1 MTKKE
6 RKNQKPTKRNKSK
19 AGYRARCGDWIL
31 QSWTVG
37 PLPIVNRLLERM
49 RLEEIVQQHLPPDDP
64 RVEVPTVRCLLL
76 LVRNV
81 LLSREPIS
89 GLGEWAER
97 YAPNLLG
104 LTQRQL
110 GQLNDD
116 RVGRSL
122 DRLFDATTPQLL
134 MDVVR
139 QMVRE
144 FDLKLDELHNDSTT
158 VSFFGQYEDAAQEG
172 KRRGKP
178 TAAVTYGHSKDHRP
192 DLKQLLYILTV
203 TDDGGVPVYFTTAS
217 GNVTDD
223 TTHQETWELLRQLT
237 GRKDFLYVADCKLAT
252 SKNLQY
258 IVNRGGRFI
267 SLLPRT
273 RKEST
278 DFRQRLVDA
287 PDKVAWKHVK
297 DVLDKD
303 GEIVDRV
310 KVCGESSESQEGYRL
325 YWYHSCRKQERDA
338 AFRQRSIERALKEL
352 RELEQR
358 LKSPRTRFRQ
368 RPKVEQAVSEILR
381 VTCSGAWVQVATE
394 AVEEECYK
402 QAKPGR
408 PSKKTQYVREVR
420 ERYQLS
426 ITVDQSQVA
435 ADQASDG
442 VFPLITS
449 EQDMSAADVLAAYKR
464 QPIIEKRFSQFKTD
478 FRVAPVY
485 LKEISRIHSLLCIYF
500 LALCVQTL
508 LERELRQAMVAA
520 ELESL
525 PLYPEDRACRAP
537 TARRVL
543 DVFEAIQRHELQQ
556 AGESSETYV
565 TELRPLHRQLLK
577 FLGIAIRSYGQ

>member
-1 MTKKE
+1 MVKKE
-6 RKNQKPTKRNKSK
+6 RKDQKRTERNRSK
-19 AGYRARCGDWIL
+19 AGYRARCGDEVL

-49 RLEEIVQQHLPPDDP
+49 RLEEILQQHLPPDDP
-64 RVEVPTVRCLLL
+64 RVEVPTARCLLL

-81 LLSREPIS
+81 LLSREPIY

-97 YAPNLLG
+97 YAPDLLG
-104 LTQRQL
+104 MTQRQL
-110 GQLNDD
+110 AQLNDD

-158 VSFFGQYEDAAQEG
+158 ISFFGQYEEAGQQQT
-172 KRRGKP
+172 RRGQR
-178 TAAVTYGHSKDHRP
+178 TAAITYGHSKDHRP

-203 TDDGGVPVYFTTAS
+203 TEDGGVPVYFTTAS

-223 TTHQETWELLRQLT
+223 TTHQETWELLAQLT

-258 IVNRGGRFI
+258 IVNHGGRFV

-273 RKEST
+273 RKEDT
-278 DFRQRLVDA
+278 EFRQHLLDA

-297 DVLDKD
+297 DMLNEDNEV
-303 GEIVDRV
+303 IDRV
-310 KVCGESSESQEGYRL
+310 KVCEESLETKEGYRL

-338 AFRQRSIERALKEL
+338 ASRQKSIERALKEL

-368 RPKVEQAVSEILR
+368 RPKVKQAVSEILKT
-381 VTCSGAWVQVATE
+381 TCSGAWLDVTIETVQ
-394 AVEEECYK
+394 EECYK

-408 PSKKTQYVREVR
+408 PSKNTKYVREVR
-420 ERYQLS
+420 ERFQLS
-426 ITVDQSQVA
+426 IIVDQSQVA

-464 QPIIEKRFSQFKTD
+464 QPIIEKRFSQLKTD
-478 FRVAPVY
+478 FCVAPVH
-485 LKEISRIHSLLCIYF
+485 LQEISRIHSLLCIYF
-500 LALCVQTL
+500 LVLCVQTL
-508 LERELRQAMVAA
+508 LERELRQAMAAA

-543 DVFEAIQRHELQQ
+543 DVFEAIQRHELQH
-556 AGESSETYV
+556 AGEPLATYV

-577 FLGIAIRSYGQ
+577 LLGVAIRSYGK

>member
-1 MTKKE
+1 M
-6 RKNQKPTKRNKSK
+6 
-19 AGYRARCGDWIL
+19 
-31 QSWTVG
+31 
-37 PLPIVNRLLERM
+37 
-49 RLEEIVQQHLPPDDP
+49 
-64 RVEVPTVRCLLL
+64 EVPTVRCLLL
-76 LVRNV
+76 LLRNV
-81 LLSREPIS
+81 LLSREPIY

-97 YAPNLLG
+97 YAPDLLG

-110 GQLNDD
+110 SQLNDD

-122 DRLFDATTPQLL
+122 DRLFDATTPQLV

-144 FDLKLDELHNDSTT
+144 FDLKLDELHNDSTSI
-158 VSFFGQYEDAAQEG
+158 SFFGQYEDAAQED

-237 GRKDFLYVADCKLAT
+237 CRKDFLYVADCKLAT

-273 RKEST
+273 RKEDT
-278 DFRQRLVDA
+278 EFRKRLVDA

-297 DVLDKD
+297 DILNKD
-303 GEIVDRV
+303 GEIIDRV
-310 KVCGESSESQEGYRL
+310 KVCGESQESKEGYRL

-338 AFRQRSIERALKEL
+338 ASRQRSIERALKEL

-358 LKSPRTRFRQ
+358 LKSPRTRFRE
-368 RPKVEQAVSEILR
+368 RPKVEEAVSEILR
-381 VTCSGAWVQVATE
+381 VTRSGAWVQVVTE
-394 AVEEECYK
+394 AVEEETYK
-402 QAKPGR
+402 QARPGR
-408 PSKKTQYVREVR
+408 PSKKTKYVREVR

-435 ADQASDG
+435 TDQASDG
-442 VFPLITS
+442 VFPLISS

-478 FRVAPVY
+478 FSVAPVY

-508 LERELRQAMVAA
+508 LERELRRAMVAA

-525 PLYPEDRACRAP
+525 PLYPEGRACQAP

-543 DVFEAIQRHELQQ
+543 DVFEAIQRHEFQQ
-556 AGESSETYV
+556 AGESLETCV

-577 FLGIAIRSYGQ
+577 FLGLAIRSYGL

>member
-1 MTKKE
+1 MVKKE
-6 RKNQKPTKRNKSK
+6 RKQPQARRRKQRKV
-19 AGYRARCGDWIL
+19 GYSARCGDRTL
-31 QSWTVG
+31 RSWSVG
-37 PLPIVNRLLERM
+37 ALPIVNRLLERM
-49 RLEEIVQQHLPPDDP
+49 RLEKILQQYLPPDDP
-64 RVEVPTVRCLLL
+64 RMEVPTVRCLLL

-81 LLSREPIS
+81 LLSREPVY
-89 GLGEWAER
+89 GLGEWAEQ
-97 YAPNLLG
+97 YAPDLLG
-104 LTQRQL
+104 LTTKQL

-134 MDVVR
+134 MDIVR
-139 QMVRE
+139 QMVSE
-144 FDLKLDELHNDSTT
+144 FDLKLDELHNDSTSI
-158 VSFFGQYEDAAQEG
+158 SFFGQYEEAAQEDQ
-172 KRRGKP
+172 RRGKP

-223 TTHQETWELLRQLT
+223 TTHQETWELLTQLT

-252 SKNLQY
+252 TKNLQY

-273 RKEST
+273 RQEDT
-278 DFRQRLVDA
+278 EFRKRLA
-287 PDKVAWKHVK
+287 ENAGKVAWQHLR
-297 DVLDKD
+297 DILSEEGELLD
-303 GEIVDRV
+303 RL
-310 KVCGESSESQEGYRL
+310 KVCAESLETKEGYRL

-338 AFRQRSIERALKEL
+338 ASRQRLIERTIKELKEL
-352 RELEQR
+352 EER
-358 LKSPRTRFRQ
+358 LQSPRTRFRE
-368 RPKVEQAVSEILR
+368 RGKVQEAVSEILR
-381 VTCSGAWVQVATE
+381 VRHSSGWVQVDIE
-394 AVEEECYK
+394 SVQEETYK
-402 QAKPGR
+402 QATRGR
-408 PSKKTQYVREVR
+408 PSKNTKYVREVR
-420 ERYQLS
+420 ERFRLS
-426 ITVDQSQVA
+426 IRVDQTQVA
-435 ADQASDG
+435 ADHASDG

-478 FRVAPVY
+478 FSVAPVY

-508 LERELRQAMVAA
+508 LERELRQAMAA
-520 ELESL
+520 ADEESL
-525 PLYPEDRACRAP
+525 PLYPEQRACQSP
-537 TARRVL
+537 TTRRVL

-556 AGESSETYV
+556 DDEVVEVYI

-577 FLGIAIRSYGQ
+577 LLSIAIRSYGQ

>member
-1 MTKKE
+1 
-6 RKNQKPTKRNKSK
+6 
-19 AGYRARCGDWIL
+19 
-31 QSWTVG
+31 V
-37 PLPIVNRLLERM
+37 
-49 RLEEIVQQHLPPDDP
+49 
-64 RVEVPTVRCLLL
+64 
-76 LVRNV
+76 
-81 LLSREPIS
+81 
-89 GLGEWAER
+89 
-97 YAPNLLG
+97 
-104 LTQRQL
+104 
-110 GQLNDD
+110 NDD

-122 DRLFDATTPQLL
+122 DRLFDGTTSQFL

-139 QMVRE
+139 QMVSE
-144 FDLKLDELHNDSTT
+144 FDLKLDELHNDSTSI
-158 VSFFGQYEDAAQEG
+158 SFFGQYEDAAQED

-223 TTHQETWELLRQLT
+223 TTHQETWKLLTQLT
-237 GRKDFLYVADCKLAT
+237 GRKDFLYVADCKLAS

-258 IVNRGGRFI
+258 IVNHGGRFI
-267 SLLPRT
+267 TLLPRT

-278 DFRQRLVDA
+278 EFCQRLIDA
-287 PDKVAWKHVK
+287 PDKVAWEHVK
-297 DVLDKD
+297 DVLGKD
-303 GEIVDRV
+303 GKIIDRV
-310 KVCGESSESQEGYRL
+310 KVCGESQESKEGFRL
-325 YWYHSCRKQERDA
+325 HWYHSCRKQERDA
-338 AFRQRSIERALKEL
+338 ASRQKSIERALKEL

-368 RPKVEQAVSEILR
+368 RPKVEEAVSDILR
-381 VTCSGAWVQVATE
+381 VTRSGAWVQVVTE
-394 AVEEECYK
+394 AVEEAFYK
-402 QAKPGR
+402 QARPGR

-420 ERYQLS
+420 ERYQLA

-435 ADQASDG
+435 TDQASDG

-478 FRVAPVY
+478 FAVAPVY

-508 LERELRQAMVAA
+508 LERELRRAMVAT
-520 ELESL
+520 EQESL
-525 PLYPEDRACRAP
+525 PLYPEGRACRAP

-543 DVFEAIQRHELQQ
+543 DVFEAIQRHEVQQ
-556 AGESSETYV
+556 AGETLETYV

-577 FLGIAIRSYGQ
+577 LLGITIRSYGQ

>member
-1 MTKKE
+1 MMKKE
-6 RKNQKPTKRNKSK
+6 RKSQNPTKRNRRKV
-19 AGYRARCGDWIL
+19 GYRARCGDWIL

-37 PLPIVNRLLERM
+37 SVPIVNRLLQRM
-49 RLEEIVQQHLPPDDP
+49 RLEEILLLHLPPDDP

-81 LLSREPIS
+81 LLSRQPIY
-89 GLGEWAER
+89 GLGEWAEC
-97 YAPNLLG
+97 YAPDLLG

-110 GQLNDD
+110 GQVNDD

-122 DRLFDATTPQLL
+122 DRLFDGTTSQFL

-139 QMVRE
+139 QMVSE
-144 FDLKLDELHNDSTT
+144 FDLKLDELHNDSTSI
-158 VSFFGQYEDAAQEG
+158 SFFGQYEDAAQED

-223 TTHQETWELLRQLT
+223 TTHQETWKLLTQLT
-237 GRKDFLYVADCKLAT
+237 GRKDFLYVADCKLAS

-258 IVNRGGRFI
+258 IVNHGGRFI
-267 SLLPRT
+267 TLLPRT

-278 DFRQRLVDA
+278 EFCQRLIDA
-287 PDKVAWKHVK
+287 PDKVAWEHVK
-297 DVLDKD
+297 DVLGKD
-303 GEIVDRV
+303 GKIIDRV
-310 KVCGESSESQEGYRL
+310 KVCGESQESKEGFRL
-325 YWYHSCRKQERDA
+325 HWYHSCRKQERDA
-338 AFRQRSIERALKEL
+338 ASRQKSIERALKEL

-368 RPKVEQAVSEILR
+368 RPKVEEAVSDILR
-381 VTCSGAWVQVATE
+381 VTRSGAWVQVVTE
-394 AVEEECYK
+394 AVEEAFYK
-402 QAKPGR
+402 QARPGR

-420 ERYQLS
+420 ERYQLA

-435 ADQASDG
+435 TDQASDG

-478 FRVAPVY
+478 FAVAPVY

-508 LERELRQAMVAA
+508 LERELRRAMVAT
-520 ELESL
+520 EQESL
-525 PLYPEDRACRAP
+525 PLYPEGRACRAP

-543 DVFEAIQRHELQQ
+543 DVFEAIQRHEVQQ
-556 AGESSETYV
+556 AGETLETYV

-577 FLGIAIRSYGQ
+577 LLGITIRSYGQ

>member
-1 MTKKE
+1 MAKKE
-6 RKNQKPTKRNKSK
+6 RKSQKPTKRNKSK
-19 AGYRARCGDWIL
+19 AGYRARCGDGIL

-49 RLEEIVQQHLPPDDP
+49 RLEEILQQHLPPDDP
-64 RVEVPTVRCLLL
+64 RIEVPTVRCLLL

-81 LLSREPIS
+81 LLSREPIY

-97 YAPNLLG
+97 YAPDLLG

-122 DRLFDATTPQLL
+122 DRLFDATKPQLL

-139 QMVRE
+139 RMVSE
-144 FDLKLDELHNDSTT
+144 FGLKLDELHNDSTT
-158 VSFFGQYEDAAQEG
+158 ISFFGEYEDAAQEE
-172 KRRGKP
+172 KRRGQR
-178 TAAVTYGHSKDHRP
+178 TAAITYGHSKDHRP

-223 TTHQETWELLRQLT
+223 TTHQETWELLTQLT

-258 IVNRGGRFI
+258 IVNRGGRFV

-273 RKEST
+273 RKEDT
-278 DFRQRLVDA
+278 EFRQRLVDA

-297 DVLDKD
+297 DILDKD
-303 GEIVDRV
+303 DEIIDRV
-310 KVCGESSESQEGYRL
+310 KVCGESLESKEGYQL

-338 AFRQRSIERALKEL
+338 ASRQKSIERALKEL
-352 RELEQR
+352 GKLEQR

-368 RPKVEQAVSEILR
+368 RPKVEEVVSEILKT
-381 VTCSGAWVQVATE
+381 TCSSAWVRVVTE
-394 AVEEECYK
+394 AVEEEFYK
-402 QAKPGR
+402 QASPGR
-408 PSKKTQYVREVR
+408 PSKKTKYVREVR

-426 ITVDQSQVA
+426 IMVDQSQVA

-449 EQDMSAADVLAAYKR
+449 EQDMSAGDVLAAYKR

-478 FRVAPVY
+478 FCVAPVH

-500 LALCVQTL
+500 LVLCVQTL

-556 AGESSETYV
+556 VGEPLESYV

-577 FLGIAIRSYGQ
+577 LLGVAIRSYGK

>member
-1 MTKKE
+1 
-6 RKNQKPTKRNKSK
+6 
-19 AGYRARCGDWIL
+19 
-31 QSWTVG
+31 
-37 PLPIVNRLLERM
+37 
-49 RLEEIVQQHLPPDDP
+49 
-64 RVEVPTVRCLLL
+64 
-76 LVRNV
+76 
-81 LLSREPIS
+81 
-89 GLGEWAER
+89 
-97 YAPNLLG
+97 
-104 LTQRQL
+104 
-110 GQLNDD
+110 
-116 RVGRSL
+116 
-122 DRLFDATTPQLL
+122 
-134 MDVVR
+134 
-139 QMVRE
+139 
-144 FDLKLDELHNDSTT
+144 
-158 VSFFGQYEDAAQEG
+158 
-172 KRRGKP
+172 
-178 TAAVTYGHSKDHRP
+178 
-192 DLKQLLYILTV
+192 LLYILTV

-223 TTHQETWELLRQLT
+223 TTHQETWGLLRQLT

-273 RKEST
+273 RKENT
-278 DFRQRLVDA
+278 DFRRRLVDA

-297 DVLDKD
+297 DILGKD
-303 GEIVDRV
+303 GEKIDRV
-310 KVCGESSESQEGYRL
+310 KVCGESLQSKEGYRL
-325 YWYHSCRKQERDA
+325 HWYHSCRKQERDA
-338 AFRQRSIERALKEL
+338 ASRQKSIERALREL
-352 RELEQR
+352 RELDQR

-368 RPKVEQAVSEILR
+368 RPKVEEAVSEIRR
-381 VTCSGAWVQVATE
+381 VTCSGAWVQVVIE
-394 AVEEECYK
+394 AVEEEFYK
-402 QAKPGR
+402 QARPGR
-408 PSKKTQYVREVR
+408 PSKKTKYVREVR

-478 FRVAPVY
+478 FSVAPVY

-520 ELESL
+520 ELDSL

-556 AGESSETYV
+556 AGEPLETYI

-577 FLGIAIRSYGQ
+577 LLGVAIRSYGQ

>member
-1 MTKKE
+1 MAKTE
-6 RKNQKPTKRNKSK
+6 RKTQKPTKRNRPK
-19 AGYRARCGDWIL
+19 AGYRARCGDWFL

-37 PLPIVNRLLERM
+37 PLPIVNRLLQRM
-49 RLEEIVQQHLPPDDP
+49 RLEEILQLHLPPDDP

-81 LLSREPIS
+81 LLSREPMY
-89 GLGEWAER
+89 GLGEWAEC
-97 YAPNLLG
+97 YAPDLLG

-122 DRLFDATTPQLL
+122 DRLFDGTTSQLL

-139 QMVRE
+139 QMVSE
-144 FDLKLDELHNDSTT
+144 FDLKLDELHNDSTSI
-158 VSFFGQYEDAAQEG
+158 SFFGQYEDAAQEDE
-172 KRRGKP
+172 RRGKP

-223 TTHQETWELLRQLT
+223 TTHQETWKLLTQLT

-258 IVNRGGRFI
+258 IANRGGRFI

-278 DFRQRLVDA
+278 EFRQRLVDA
-287 PDKVAWKHVK
+287 PDKVDWEHVK
-297 DVLDKD
+297 DILGKD
-303 GEIVDRV
+303 DEIIDRV
-310 KVCGESSESQEGYRL
+310 KVCAESLESKEGYRL
-325 YWYHSCRKQERDA
+325 HWYHSCRKQQRDA
-338 AFRQRSIERALKEL
+338 ASRQKSIERALKEL
-352 RELEQR
+352 RELDQR

-381 VTCSGAWVQVATE
+381 KTCCVAWVQVVTE
-394 AVEEECYK
+394 AVEEEFYK
-402 QAKPGR
+402 QATPGR
-408 PSKKTQYVREVR
+408 PSKNTKYVREVR

-426 ITVDQSQVA
+426 ITVDQSRVA

-478 FRVAPVY
+478 FSVAPVY

-508 LERELRQAMVAA
+508 LERELRRAMVAA
-520 ELESL
+520 EQESL
-525 PLYPEDRACRAP
+525 PLYPEGRACRAP

-543 DVFEAIQRHELQQ
+543 DVFEPIQRHELQQ
-556 AGESSETYV
+556 AGESLETYV

-577 FLGIAIRSYGQ
+577 LVGVPIRGYGQ

>member
-1 MTKKE
+1 MMKKE
-6 RKNQKPTKRNKSK
+6 RKSQNPTKRNRRKV
-19 AGYRARCGDWIL
+19 GYRARCGDWIL

-37 PLPIVNRLLERM
+37 SVPIVNRLLQRM
-49 RLEEIVQQHLPPDDP
+49 RLEEILLLHLPPDDP

-81 LLSREPIS
+81 LLSRQPIY
-89 GLGEWAER
+89 GLGEWAEC
-97 YAPNLLG
+97 YAPDLLG

-110 GQLNDD
+110 GQVNDD

-122 DRLFDATTPQLL
+122 DRLFDGTTSQFL

-139 QMVRE
+139 QMVSE
-144 FDLKLDELHNDSTT
+144 FDLKLDELHNDSTSI
-158 VSFFGQYEDAAQEG
+158 SFFGQYEDAAQED

-223 TTHQETWELLRQLT
+223 TTHQETWKLLTQLT
-237 GRKDFLYVADCKLAT
+237 GRKDFLYVADCKLAS

-258 IVNRGGRFI
+258 IVNHGGRFI
-267 SLLPRT
+267 TLLPRT

-278 DFRQRLVDA
+278 EFCQRLIDA
-287 PDKVAWKHVK
+287 PDKVAWEHVK
-297 DVLDKD
+297 DVLGKD
-303 GEIVDRV
+303 GKITDRV
-310 KVCGESSESQEGYRL
+310 KVCGESQESKEGFRL
-325 YWYHSCRKQERDA
+325 HWYHSCRKQERDA
-338 AFRQRSIERALKEL
+338 ASRQKSIERALKEL

-368 RPKVEQAVSEILR
+368 RPKVEEAVSDILR
-381 VTCSGAWVQVATE
+381 VTRSGAWVQVVTE
-394 AVEEECYK
+394 AVEEAFYK
-402 QAKPGR
+402 QARPGR

-420 ERYQLS
+420 ERYQLA

-435 ADQASDG
+435 TDQASDG

-478 FRVAPVY
+478 FAVAPVY

-508 LERELRQAMVAA
+508 LERELRRAMVAT
-520 ELESL
+520 EQESL
-525 PLYPEDRACRAP
+525 PLYPEGRACRAP

-543 DVFEAIQRHELQQ
+543 DVFEAIQRHEVQQ
-556 AGESSETYV
+556 AGETLETYV

-577 FLGIAIRSYGQ
+577 LLGITIRSYGQ

>member
-1 MTKKE
+1 MAKSKRE
-6 RKNQKPTKRNKSK
+6 NRKRTIRNKRK
-19 AGYRARCGDWIL
+19 AGYRARCGDGVL

-37 PLPIVNRLLERM
+37 PLPIVNRLLQRM
-49 RLEEIVQQHLPPDDP
+49 RLEDILREHLPPDDS
-64 RVEVPTVRCLLL
+64 RTKVPTVRCLLL

-81 LLSREPIS
+81 LLSREPIY
-89 GLGEWAER
+89 GLEEWAER
-97 YAPNLLG
+97 YAPDLLG

-116 RVGRSL
+116 RVGRCL
-122 DRLFDATTPQLL
+122 DRLFDGTTPQLL

-144 FDLKLDELHNDSTT
+144 FDLNLDELHNDSTT
-158 VSFFGQYEDAAQEG
+158 ISFFGQYEEAAEEG
-172 KRRGKP
+172 ECRGQP
-178 TAAVTYGHSKDHRP
+178 TAAITHGHSKARRP

-223 TTHQETWELLRQLT
+223 TTHRETWDLLTQLT

-258 IVNRGGRFI
+258 IVNRGGRFV

-273 RKEST
+273 RKEDT
-278 DFRQRLVDA
+278 EFRQRLVDT
-287 PDKVAWKHVK
+287 PDKVPWKHVK
-297 DVLDKD
+297 DVLNRR
-303 GEIVDRV
+303 GEIIDRV
-310 KVCGESSESQEGYRL
+310 RVCGETLETKEGYRL

-338 AFRQRSIERALKEL
+338 TARQKSIERVLKEL
-352 RELEQR
+352 RDLEQR
-358 LKSPRTRFRQ
+358 LKLPRTRFRE
-368 RPKVEQAVSEILR
+368 RAKVQEAVSEILKTTR
-381 VTCSGAWVQVATE
+381 SDAWLQVSIE
-394 AVEEECYK
+394 AVEEEHYR

-408 PSKKTQYVREVR
+408 PSKNTKYIREVR
-420 ERYQLS
+420 ERFRLS
-426 ITVDQSQVA
+426 IVIDQLQVA
-435 ADQASDG
+435 VDQASDG
-442 VFPLITS
+442 VFPLISS
-449 EQDMSAADVLAAYKR
+449 EHDMSAEDVLAAYKR

-478 FRVAPVY
+478 FNVAPVN
-485 LKEISRIHSLLCIYF
+485 LQEISRIHALLCIYF

-508 LERELRQAMVAA
+508 LERELRRAMMAA

-525 PLYPEDRACRAP
+525 PLYPEERECRAP

-543 DVFEAIQRHELQQ
+543 DVFEAIQRHELQRV
-556 AGESSETYV
+556 GEPLESYV

-577 FLGIAIRSYGQ
+577 LLGVAIRSYGK

>member
-1 MTKKE
+1 MTKKQ
-6 RKNQKPTKRNKSK
+6 RRNQKPTKRNRRKV
-19 AGYRARCGDWIL
+19 GYRARCGDWIL

-37 PLPIVNRLLERM
+37 PVPIVNRLMQRM
-49 RLEEIVQQHLPPDDP
+49 RLEEILLLHLPPDDP

-81 LLSREPIS
+81 LVSREPIY
-89 GLGEWAER
+89 GLGEWAEC
-97 YAPNLLG
+97 YAPDLLG

-122 DRLFDATTPQLL
+122 DRLFDGDTSQFLI
-134 MDVVR
+134 DVVR
-139 QMVRE
+139 QMVSE
-144 FDLKLDELHNDSTT
+144 FDLKLDELHNDSTSI
-158 VSFFGQYEDAAQEG
+158 SFFGQYEDAAQED

-223 TTHQETWELLRQLT
+223 TTHQETWKLLTQLT
-237 GRKDFLYVADCKLAT
+237 GRKDFLYVADCKLA
-252 SKNLQY
+252 SSENLQY
-258 IVNRGGRFI
+258 IVNHGGRFI
-267 SLLPRT
+267 TLLPRT

-278 DFRQRLVDA
+278 EFRQRLIDG
-287 PDKVAWKHVK
+287 PDKVAWEHVK
-297 DVLDKD
+297 DVLGKD
-303 GEIVDRV
+303 GKIIDRV
-310 KVCGESSESQEGYRL
+310 KVCGEPQESKEGYRL
-325 YWYHSCRKQERDA
+325 HWYHSCRKQERDA
-338 AFRQRSIERALKEL
+338 ASRQKSIERALKEL

-358 LKSPRTRFRQ
+358 LKSSRTRFRQ
-368 RPKVEQAVSEILR
+368 RPKVEDAVSDILR
-381 VTCSGAWVQVATE
+381 VTRSGAWVQVVTE
-394 AVEEECYK
+394 AVEEELYK

-408 PSKKTQYVREVR
+408 PNKKTQYVREVR

-435 ADQASDG
+435 TDQASDG

-478 FRVAPVY
+478 FAVAPVY

-508 LERELRQAMVAA
+508 LERELRRAMVAA
-520 ELESL
+520 EQESL
-525 PLYPEDRACRAP
+525 PLYPEGRACRAP

-543 DVFEAIQRHELQQ
+543 DVFESIQRHEVQQ
-556 AGESSETYV
+556 AGETLETYV

-577 FLGIAIRSYGQ
+577 LLGVTIRSYGQ

>member
-1 MTKKE
+1 MAKKE
-6 RKNQKPTKRNKSK
+6 RKNHKPRKRNSK
-19 AGYRARCGDWIL
+19 AGYCARCGDWSL
-31 QSWTVG
+31 LSWTVG
-37 PLPIVNRLLERM
+37 PVPIINRLLQRM
-49 RLEEIVQQHLPPDDP
+49 RLEEILQQHLPPDDP

-81 LLSREPIS
+81 LLSREPIY

-97 YAPNLLG
+97 YAPDLLG

-122 DRLFDATTPQLL
+122 DRLFDATTPQML

-139 QMVRE
+139 QMVTE
-144 FDLKLDELHNDSTT
+144 FDLKLDELHNDSTSI
-158 VSFFGQYEDAAQEG
+158 SFFGQYEDAAQED

-223 TTHQETWELLRQLT
+223 TTHQETWNLLTQLT

-258 IVNRGGRFI
+258 IANHGGRFI

-278 DFRQRLVDA
+278 DFRQRMADA
-287 PDKVAWKHVK
+287 PDKVAWRHVK
-297 DVLDKD
+297 DILGKD
-303 GEIVDRV
+303 DEVIDRV
-310 KVCGESSESQEGYRL
+310 KVCDESLESKEGYRL
-325 YWYHSCRKQERDA
+325 HWFHSCRKQVRDA
-338 AFRQRSIERALKEL
+338 ASRQKSIERALQEL
-352 RELEQR
+352 RELDRR

-368 RPKVEQAVSEILR
+368 RYKVDQAVAEILKTAR
-381 VTCSGAWVQVATE
+381 GGAWIKVATE
-394 AVEEECYK
+394 TIEEESYK
-402 QAKPGR
+402 QATPGR
-408 PSKKTQYVREVR
+408 PGKNTKYVREVR

-426 ITVDQSQVA
+426 ITVDQAQVA
-435 ADQASDG
+435 ADLASDG

-449 EQDMSAADVLAAYKR
+449 EQEMSAADVLAAYKR

-478 FRVAPVY
+478 FSVAPVY

-508 LERELRQAMVAA
+508 LERELRQAMVTA

-525 PLYPEDRACRAP
+525 ALYPEGRACRAP

-556 AGESSETYV
+556 AGELLETYV

-577 FLGIAIRSYGQ
+577 LLGVAIRSYGQ

>member
-1 MTKKE
+1 MAKKK
-6 RKNQKPTKRNKSK
+6 RKNQKPTKRNRPK
-19 AGYRARCGDWIL
+19 AGYRARCGDRVL

-37 PLPIVNRLLERM
+37 PLPIVNRLLQRM
-49 RLEEIVQQHLPPDDP
+49 RLEEILLLHLPPDDP
-64 RVEVPTVRCLLL
+64 RMEVPTVRCLLL

-81 LLSREPIS
+81 LLSREPIY
-89 GLGEWAER
+89 GLGEWAEC
-97 YAPNLLG
+97 YAPDLLG

-122 DRLFDATTPQLL
+122 DRLFDATAPQLL

-139 QMVRE
+139 QMISE
-144 FDLKLDELHNDSTT
+144 FDLNLDELHNDSTSI
-158 VSFFGQYEDAAQEG
+158 SFFGQYEDAAQED

-178 TAAVTYGHSKDHRP
+178 TAAVTYGHSKARRP

-223 TTHQETWELLRQLT
+223 TTHQETWELLTQLT
-237 GRKDFLYVADCKLAT
+237 GCKDFLYVADCKLAT

-258 IVNRGGRFI
+258 IANRGGRFI

-278 DFRQRLVDA
+278 KFRKRLVDA
-287 PDKVAWKHVK
+287 PDKVAWEHVK
-297 DVLDKD
+297 DILGKD
-303 GEIVDRV
+303 DEIIDRV
-310 KVCGESSESQEGYRL
+310 KVCDESLESKEGYRL
-325 YWYHSCRKQERDA
+325 HWYHSCCKQVRDA
-338 AFRQRSIERALKEL
+338 ASRQKSIEGALKEL
-352 RELEQR
+352 RELDQR

-368 RPKVEQAVSEILR
+368 RPKVEEAVSEILR
-381 VTCSGAWVQVATE
+381 KRCCGAWVQVVTE
-394 AVEEECYK
+394 AVEEEVYR

-426 ITVDQSQVA
+426 ITVNQSQVA

-449 EQDMSAADVLAAYKR
+449 EEGMSAADVLAAYKR

-478 FRVAPVY
+478 FNVAPVY

-508 LERELRQAMVAA
+508 LERELRHAMVTA
-520 ELESL
+520 EEESL
-525 PLYPEDRACRAP
+525 PLYPEGRACRAP

-556 AGESSETYV
+556 AGKPLETYV
-565 TELRPLHRQLLK
+565 TELRPLHRHLLK